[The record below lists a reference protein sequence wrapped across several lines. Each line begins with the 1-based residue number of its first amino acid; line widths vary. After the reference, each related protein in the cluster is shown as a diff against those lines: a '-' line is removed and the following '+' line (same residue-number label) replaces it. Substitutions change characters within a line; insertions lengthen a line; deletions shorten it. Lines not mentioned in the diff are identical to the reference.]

1 MKGQKPATFAEKNSN
16 INKLIIKFIVNLKKI
31 VIKLFDY
38 HYIIK
43 ELAKRLKENLF
54 FYKKILKNTNFF

>member
-31 VIKLFDY
+31 VIILFDY

-43 ELAKRLKENLF
+43 ELAKTFEGEFIFL
-54 FYKKILKNTNFF
+54 